1 MKVIACFKLL
11 ACLWVVACLTAIVG
25 CATKK
30 PVDWASRVGNYTY
43 NQAVLDLGP
52 PDKQTTL
59 DDGRTVAE
67 WITRTSGSGFG
78 IGTGFSTGGVGV
90 GVGRSSDSTRN
101 HVIRL
106 TFGSNGLLETWF
118 KN

>member
-1 MKVIACFKLL
+1 MKIVACFKLL
-11 ACLWVVACLTAIVG
+11 AGFCVVACLTAVVG
-25 CATKK
+25 CATTK
-30 PVDWASRVGNYTY
+30 PVDWASQVDNYAY

-67 WITRTSGSGFG
+67 WITRTSGSGFS
-78 IGTGFSTGGVGV
+78 IGTGFSSGNVGV
-90 GVGRSSDSTRN
+90 GVGQSSESTRY

-106 TFGSNGLLETWF
+106 TFGSNGLLEAWF